1 MLKEILF
8 ALLLIPCLF
17 IPSIGQVSGVVT
29 DDEGNVLPFATVA
42 IEGTSRGTV
51 ANNEGL
57 YEISFSDGQVT
68 LIFQYI
74 GYKTEYVDA
83 TYAGQPLNIDVS
95 LSKQAINI
103 DEIVI
108 AADAE
113 DPAYGI
119 MRKVIANRDKHLKAI
134 QNFQGDVYIKGQ
146 IKVLEAPETFMGQ
159 EVGNMEGILDTTGQG
174 IVYLSESQSTIYF
187 NYPSEIKEVMKSSI
201 VAGDDSG
208 FSFNQFSMVNF
219 NFYYENIRFDRS
231 LNTPLNDNAL
241 RNYRFKLLGTFM
253 DKEGRLINQI
263 EVEPIHDNYPLF
275 NGLLYIVDGE
285 WVIHSLDL
293 SFSGKAIK
301 NRFFDFIRI
310 RQVMR
315 HDDNKQ
321 LWYLNNQIIDFE
333 SGFFSFRFGG
343 RFSYVFN
350 EVILNEGPYEIGNEV
365 FAMEEDALDRT
376 TSFWDSI
383 RPIPLTMEEEKDYIK
398 KDSLEILRESKEY
411 LDSIDNRNNKLTLGS
426 LLFGYSHNNSYK
438 DQYFRARSP
447 LTSVSFNTV
456 EGFSTGISG
465 TYRKYSDGD
474 DNRLF
479 IAPSIR
485 YGFSDKLWKYEVRS
499 NYRFSRKR
507 FSFLTL
513 NAGRVLDQF
522 DNRDPVSTGLNTWG
536 SLVRKENLLKLYRKD
551 YLTLQYQQEL
561 FNGFYAWLGFH
572 YENRKRVS
580 NNSDFSIFNKDRV
593 YEVNLPFIGIDEG
606 LITDNR
612 ATRLSLTLR
621 WRPGQKYFSYPNF
634 KLRIP
639 SEWPDF
645 YVFYDKGLEMLG
657 AESDFDK
664 LRFRIAKTRVDIGEK
679 GYFGFQL
686 EGGTFLNDEEVFFVD
701 YFHFASQAFRLAF
714 YERYL
719 SQFKLLNLYTPSTTK
734 DYSTFFMEYHFDGY
748 LMDRLPL
755 IRNTSLKLVLGYG
768 ALFTDEKPYH
778 EFSLGVE
785 NIGIGPLSF
794 LRFDYVWSVQGEG
807 ILDHGIK
814 IGLSQVINDFAN

>member
-1 MLKEILF
+1 MLKEVLF
-8 ALLLIPCLF
+8 TLLLIPLLLM
-17 IPSIGQVSGVVT
+17 PSLGQVSGVVT
-29 DDEGNVLPFATVA
+29 NDEGDVLPFATVA
-42 IEGTSRGTV
+42 IGGTSKGTV

-57 YEISFSDGQVT
+57 YEISVPEGNVT

-74 GYKTEYVDA
+74 GYKTEYVDI
-83 TYAGQPLNIDVS
+83 TYSGQPLSIDIS
-95 LSKQAINI
+95 LIKQAIDI

-119 MRKVIANRDKHLKAI
+119 MRKVIANRERQLKAV
-134 QNFQGDVYIKGQ
+134 QNFRGDVYIKGQ
-146 IKVLEAPETFMGQ
+146 IKVLEAPEKFMGQ
-159 EVGNMEGILDTTGQG
+159 EVGNMEGLLDTTGQG
-174 IVYLSESQSTIYF
+174 IVYLSESKSTVYF
-187 NYPSEIKEVMKSSI
+187 NYPAEFKEVMNSSI

-208 FSFNQFSMVNF
+208 FSFNQFSMANF
-219 NFYYENIRFDRS
+219 NFYFENIRFDRS

-241 RNYRFKLLGTFM
+241 SNYKFKLLGTFM
-253 DKEGRLINQI
+253 DQQGRLINQI
-263 EVEPIHDNYPLF
+263 EVKPIHDNYPLF
-275 NGLLYIVDGE
+275 NGMLYIVDGE

-315 HDDNKQ
+315 YDNNKQ

-343 RFSYVFN
+343 SFSYVFN
-350 EVILNEGPYEIGNEV
+350 DVILNEGPYEIGDEI
-365 FAMEEDALDRT
+365 FAMEEDALDRPT
-376 TSFWDSI
+376 NYWDSI
-383 RPIPLTMEEEKDYIK
+383 RPIPLTIEEEKDYIK
-398 KDSLEILRESKEY
+398 KDSLEILWKSKEY
-411 LDSIDNRNNKLTLGS
+411 LDSLDQRNNKLSIGS
-426 LLFGYSHNNSYK
+426 LFFGYSHNSTFK
-438 DQYFRARSP
+438 DQYYRVRSP

-456 EGFSTGISG
+456 EGFSMGVSG
-465 TYRKYSDGD
+465 NYRKYSDED

-485 YGFSDKLWKYEVRS
+485 YGFSDEQLKYEVRS

-513 NAGRVLDQF
+513 NGGRVLDQF

-551 YLTLQYQQEL
+551 YLTLQYQQEV
-561 FNGFYAWLGFH
+561 FNGLYAWIGFH
-572 YENRKRVS
+572 HENRKRVD
-580 NNSDFSIFNKDRV
+580 NNSDFSIFRKDGV
-593 YEVNLPFIGIDEG
+593 YEGNLPFKGIDEG
-606 LITDNR
+606 LISDNS
-612 ATRLSLTLR
+612 ATRLSFTLR
-621 WRPGQKYFSYPNF
+621 WRPGQKYLSYPNL

-639 SEWPDF
+639 SDWPDF
-645 YVFYDKGLEMLG
+645 YVFYDKGLRLFDSN
-657 AESDFDK
+657 SDFDK
-664 LRFRIAKTRVDIGEK
+664 LRFRIAKARVDIGEK

-686 EGGTFLNDEEVFFVD
+686 EGGRFLSDQEVFFVD
-701 YFHFASQAFRLAF
+701 YFHFATQPFKWAF

-719 SQFKLLNLYTPSTTK
+719 SQFKLLGLYLPSTIQ
-734 DYSTFFMEYHFDGY
+734 DYSTFFLEYHFDGY
-748 LMDRLPL
+748 FMDRIPFF
-755 IRNTSLKLVLGYG
+755 RNTALKMVLGYG
-768 ALFTDEKPYH
+768 GLFTVMKPYH
-778 EFSLGVE
+778 EFSLGIE

-794 LRFDYVWSVQGEG
+794 LRLDYVWSVQGSE

-814 IGLSQVINDFAN
+814 IGLSQVINGFAN